1 MGQEQSKPF
10 GPGMNF
16 FFFVRKKKYGF
27 FKIETGNQLAIL
39 PSDWRYTIRTIA
51 IERRTVTINKEQYR
65 FGKELGSGAFGAVY
79 SARRVLDSQ
88 SSIFLFN

>member
-1 MGQEQSKPF
+1 
-10 GPGMNF
+10 
-16 FFFVRKKKYGF
+16 
-27 FKIETGNQLAIL
+27 
-39 PSDWRYTIRTIA
+39 
-51 IERRTVTINKEQYR
+51 VTINKEQYR